1 MKILI
6 YDIELFSSGVRYP
19 LKDAC
24 EDLGHR
30 ADMFDWTYYFNGF
43 NNPTLVNRVK
53 DRLFS
58 KFYIDQINIDLQRI
72 IKNGKYDLFLV
83 LMGKYIYPETI
94 KLATENIKYVVN
106 WNTDDPMNM
115 LNSTKWL
122 IDSLPLYHAHFT
134 PRIHLKNEYEKFGV
148 KQLFEL
154 DWYYRYGIKPIEVH
168 NRHYEYEGNFIGS
181 WSKRR
186 AEFVNCLAKDNINIF
201 GWGWKKKNY
210 ISKLD
215 VGKLHKPVDIAEMMK
230 IFSTSKININLL
242 TIENRDTS
250 NLRNFEIPA
259 ANGFQLAERS
269 ERLLNLFE
277 EEKNIA
283 FFSSPDELK
292 DKYNFYIKNDKE
304 RIRIA
309 SEGFRFIMDNSHS
322 LNDRI
327 KRIIKIVDKE
337 IK

>member
-1 MKILI
+1 MMKILI

-19 LKDAC
+19 LKEAC

-43 NNPTLVNRVK
+43 NNPTLINRVK

-58 KFYIDQINIDLQRI
+58 KFYIDQINLDLQRI

-83 LMGKYIYPETI
+83 LMGKYLYPETI

-134 PRIHLKNEYEKFGV
+134 PRIHLKDEYEKFGV

-154 DWYYRYGIKPIEVH
+154 DWYYRYGIKPVGTHCES
-168 NRHYEYEGNFIGS
+168 YQYEGNFIGS

-186 AEFVNCLAKDNINIF
+186 AEYINFIEQGSVEVF
-201 GWGWKKKNY
+201 GWGWKNY
-210 ISKLD
+210 KED
-215 VGKLHKPVDIAEMMK
+215 GRVHNPVNMIKMMD
-230 IFSTSKININLL
+230 IFSKSKISINLL
-242 TIENRDTS
+242 TIENRDVT

-259 ANGFQLAERS
+259 ARGFQLAERS

-277 EEKNIA
+277 EDKDIVL
-283 FFSSPDELK
+283 FSSKEEMREKYQYYLKNDELRK
-292 DKYNFYIKNDKE
+292 K
-304 RIRIA
+304 IA
-309 SEGFRFIMDNSHS
+309 IAGFNKIVLNGRNS
-322 LNDRI
+322 LIDRI
-327 KRIIKIVDKE
+327 KQIIDSLGNINE
-337 IK
+337 